1 MNVFILLMLYF
12 DRIDNSERIDLNKT
26 SELNGCDVCN
36 YWYVSNKGFIFQPNI
51 SNGHHDLLMMSMNL
65 SNIAVL
71 NIRSID
77 YYCIISGIIKS
88 EAINLMQKADLTQK
102 GEHYKT

>member
-1 MNVFILLMLYF
+1 MLYF
-12 DRIDNSERIDLNKT
+12 DRIDVSKT

-51 SNGHHDLLMMSMNL
+51 SNGYHDLLMMSMNL

-71 NIRSID
+71 NI
-77 YYCIISGIIKS
+77 
-88 EAINLMQKADLTQK
+88 K
-102 GEHYKT
+102 GSD